1 MNRAFFIILL
11 ILLIVVPTTISIND
25 TSQVSP
31 IQVLV
36 EKTKNYFIKSL
47 VDEPR
52 EIVISN
58 EQKLLINQK
67 LNSLQNGNELFFV
80 KYEQANI
87 QNQKK
92 INTFLAFYNWEQFS
106 RENSGVKGI
115 YLNGYHFTNEEKM
128 KKFDEILTNTSVN
141 TVVLDV
147 KTDNGHLL
155 YDSKIIEVD
164 ELKNERIKYDKNTLK
179 EFKEKY
185 NIYLI
190 GRVVAFQDPIFSK
203 KYIDAS
209 IVDLSTNLQYSQ
221 NGQYFLD
228 PSDMKSRNYI
238 LNIALEACELGFD
251 EIQFD
256 YIRYPDTS
264 YKNLKY
270 DQESSFENRV
280 NNINSFLS
288 NATIELHNIGC
299 LSSADIFGYVLNSKT
314 DNGIGQYLES
324 IIDTVDFISPMIY
337 PSHYSSGSFGF
348 DKPNNYPYEVIT
360 ASLNDGLNRG
370 VESRNLR
377 PFLQGFWHSSNGVRL
392 NIKAAEDKG
401 LHWILWNNSSEYKLD
416 YFTTIQS

>member
-31 IQVLV
+31 IQVIV
-36 EKTKNYFIKSL
+36 EKTKNYFLKSL

-67 LNSLQNGNELFFV
+67 LNSLQNDNELFFV

-299 LSSADIFGYVLNSKT
+299 LTSADIFGYVLNSKT

-324 IIDTVDFISPMIY
+324 IVDTVDFISPMIY

>member
-11 ILLIVVPTTISIND
+11 IILIVVPTTISIND

-36 EKTKNYFIKSL
+36 EKTKNFFIKSL

-67 LNSLQNGNELFFV
+67 LNSLQNDNELFFV

-87 QNQKK
+87 QNQKQ

-221 NGQYFLD
+221 NSQYFLD

-324 IIDTVDFISPMIY
+324 IVDTVDFISPMIY

>member
-36 EKTKNYFIKSL
+36 EKTKNYFLKSL

-67 LNSLQNGNELFFV
+67 LNSLQNDNELFFV

>member
-31 IQVLV
+31 IQVLI
-36 EKTKNYFIKSL
+36 EKTKNFLIKSL

-67 LNSLQNGNELFFV
+67 LNSLQNDNELFFV

-106 RENSGVKGI
+106 RENSGLKGI

-221 NGQYFLD
+221 NDQYFLD

>member
-36 EKTKNYFIKSL
+36 EKTKNFLIKSL

-128 KKFDEILTNTSVN
+128 KKFDEILINTSVN

-203 KYIDAS
+203 NT
-209 IVDLSTNLQYSQ
+209 LML
-221 NGQYFLD
+221 L
-228 PSDMKSRNYI
+228 
-238 LNIALEACELGFD
+238 L
-251 EIQFD
+251 
-256 YIRYPDTS
+256 
-264 YKNLKY
+264 
-270 DQESSFENRV
+270 
-280 NNINSFLS
+280 
-288 NATIELHNIGC
+288 
-299 LSSADIFGYVLNSKT
+299 
-314 DNGIGQYLES
+314 
-324 IIDTVDFISPMIY
+324 
-337 PSHYSSGSFGF
+337 
-348 DKPNNYPYEVIT
+348 
-360 ASLNDGLNRG
+360 
-370 VESRNLR
+370 
-377 PFLQGFWHSSNGVRL
+377 
-392 NIKAAEDKG
+392 
-401 LHWILWNNSSEYKLD
+401 
-416 YFTTIQS
+416 

>member
-36 EKTKNYFIKSL
+36 EKTKNFFIKSL

-67 LNSLQNGNELFFV
+67 LNSLQNDNELFFV

-87 QNQKK
+87 QNQKQ

-221 NGQYFLD
+221 NSQYFLD

-324 IIDTVDFISPMIY
+324 IVDTVDFISPMIY

>member
-36 EKTKNYFIKSL
+36 EKTKNFFIKSL

-67 LNSLQNGNELFFV
+67 LNSLQNDNELFFV
-80 KYEQANI
+80 KYDQANI

-324 IIDTVDFISPMIY
+324 IVDTVDFISPMIY

>member
-36 EKTKNYFIKSL
+36 EKTKNYFLKSL

-67 LNSLQNGNELFFV
+67 LNSLQNDNELFFV

-324 IIDTVDFISPMIY
+324 IVDTVDFISPMIY

>member
-67 LNSLQNGNELFFV
+67 LNSLQNDNELFFV

>member
-36 EKTKNYFIKSL
+36 EKTKNFFIKRL

-67 LNSLQNGNELFFV
+67 LNSLQNDNELFFV

-87 QNQKK
+87 QNQKQ

-128 KKFDEILTNTSVN
+128 KKLDEILTNTSVN

-209 IVDLSTNLQYSQ
+209 IIDLSTNLQYSQ
-221 NGQYFLD
+221 NSQYFLD

-324 IIDTVDFISPMIY
+324 IVDTVDFISPMIY

>member
-1 MNRAFFIILL
+1 MNRVFFITLL
-11 ILLIVVPTTISIND
+11 ILLIVVPTTVSIND

-31 IQVLV
+31 IQILV
-36 EKTKNYFIKSL
+36 EKTKNFILKSF

-67 LNSLQNGNELFFV
+67 LIRLQNDNELFFV

-87 QNQKK
+87 ENQKK

-164 ELKNERIKYDKNTLK
+164 ELKNERIKYNKTSLK

-209 IVDLSTNLQYSQ
+209 IVDRSTNLQYSQ
-221 NGQYFLD
+221 NDQYFLD
-228 PSDMKSRNYI
+228 PSDLKSRNYI

-288 NATIELHNIGC
+288 NATIELHNNGC

-324 IIDTVDFISPMIY
+324 IVDTVDFISPMIY

-348 DKPNNYPYEVIT
+348 DKPNNHPYEVIT
-360 ASLNDGLNRG
+360 ASLTDGLNRG

-401 LHWILWNNSSEYKLD
+401 LHWIVWNNSSEYKLD

>member
-36 EKTKNYFIKSL
+36 EKTKNFFIKSL

-67 LNSLQNGNELFFV
+67 LNSLQNDNELFFV

-128 KKFDEILTNTSVN
+128 KKLDEILTNTSVN

-221 NGQYFLD
+221 NSQYFLD

-324 IIDTVDFISPMIY
+324 IVDTVDFISPMIY

>member
-36 EKTKNYFIKSL
+36 EKTKNFFIKSL

-67 LNSLQNGNELFFV
+67 LNSLQNDNELFFV

-87 QNQKK
+87 QNQKQ

-128 KKFDEILTNTSVN
+128 KKLDEILTNTSVN

-155 YDSKIIEVD
+155 YDSKIIEVG

-209 IVDLSTNLQYSQ
+209 IIDLSTNLQYSQ
-221 NGQYFLD
+221 NSQYFLD

-324 IIDTVDFISPMIY
+324 IVDTVDFISPMIY

>member
-36 EKTKNYFIKSL
+36 EKTKNFFIKSL

-67 LNSLQNGNELFFV
+67 LNSLQNDNELFFV

-92 INTFLAFYNWEQFS
+92 INTFLAFYKWEQFS
-106 RENSGVKGI
+106 IENSGVKGI

-228 PSDMKSRNYI
+228 PSDLKSRNYI

-324 IIDTVDFISPMIY
+324 IVDTVDFISPMIY

-401 LHWILWNNSSEYKLD
+401 LHWIVWNNSSEYKLD

>member
-11 ILLIVVPTTISIND
+11 ILLIVVPTTVSIND

-36 EKTKNYFIKSL
+36 EKTKNFFKKRLI
-47 VDEPR
+47 DEPR

-67 LNSLQNGNELFFV
+67 LNSLQNDNELFFV

-106 RENSGVKGI
+106 RENGGVKGI

-164 ELKNERIKYDKNTLK
+164 ELKNERIKYNKTSLK

-203 KYIDAS
+203 KYIGAS

-228 PSDMKSRNYI
+228 PSDLKSRNYI

-288 NATIELHNIGC
+288 NATIELHNNGC

-324 IIDTVDFISPMIY
+324 IVDTVDFISPMIY

-360 ASLNDGLNRG
+360 ASLTDGLNRG

>member
-36 EKTKNYFIKSL
+36 EKTKNFFIKSL

-67 LNSLQNGNELFFV
+67 LNSLQNDNELFFV

>member
-67 LNSLQNGNELFFV
+67 LNSLQNDNELFFV

-92 INTFLAFYNWEQFS
+92 INTFLAFYNWEQFT

>member
-11 ILLIVVPTTISIND
+11 IILIVVPTTISIND

-36 EKTKNYFIKSL
+36 EKTKNFFIKSL

-67 LNSLQNGNELFFV
+67 LNSLQNDNELFFV

-128 KKFDEILTNTSVN
+128 KKLDEILTNTSVN

-209 IVDLSTNLQYSQ
+209 IIDLSTNLQYSQ
-221 NGQYFLD
+221 NSQYFLD

-324 IIDTVDFISPMIY
+324 IVDTVDFISPMIY

>member
-58 EQKLLINQK
+58 EQKSLINQK
-67 LNSLQNGNELFFV
+67 LNSLQNDNELFFV

-106 RENSGVKGI
+106 RENNGVKGI

>member
-11 ILLIVVPTTISIND
+11 ILLIVVPTTVSIND

-36 EKTKNYFIKSL
+36 EKTKNFFIKSL

-67 LNSLQNGNELFFV
+67 LNSLQNDNELFFV

-87 QNQKK
+87 QNQNK

-106 RENSGVKGI
+106 RENGGVKGI

-164 ELKNERIKYDKNTLK
+164 ELKNERIKYNKTSLK

-203 KYIDAS
+203 KYIGAS

-228 PSDMKSRNYI
+228 PSDLKSRNYI

-288 NATIELHNIGC
+288 NATIELHNNGC

-324 IIDTVDFISPMIY
+324 IVDTVDFISPMIY

-360 ASLNDGLNRG
+360 ASLTDGLNRG

-401 LHWILWNNSSEYKLD
+401 LHWIVWNNSSEYKLD

>member
-36 EKTKNYFIKSL
+36 EKTKNFFIKSL

-67 LNSLQNGNELFFV
+67 LNSLQNDNELFFV

-87 QNQKK
+87 QNQKQ

-128 KKFDEILTNTSVN
+128 KKLDEILTNTSVN

-209 IVDLSTNLQYSQ
+209 IIDLSTNLQYSQ
-221 NGQYFLD
+221 NSQYFLD

-324 IIDTVDFISPMIY
+324 IVDTVDFISPMIY

>member
-67 LNSLQNGNELFFV
+67 LNSLQNDNELFFV

-324 IIDTVDFISPMIY
+324 IVDTVDFISPMIY

>member
-36 EKTKNYFIKSL
+36 EKTKNFFIKSL

-324 IIDTVDFISPMIY
+324 IVDTVDFISPMIY

-401 LHWILWNNSSEYKLD
+401 LHWIVWNNSSEYKLD

>member
-31 IQVLV
+31 IQVIV
-36 EKTKNYFIKSL
+36 EKTKNYFLKSL

-67 LNSLQNGNELFFV
+67 LNSLQNDNELFFV

-324 IIDTVDFISPMIY
+324 IVDTVDFISPMIY

>member
-11 ILLIVVPTTISIND
+11 ILLIVVPTTVSIND

-36 EKTKNYFIKSL
+36 EKTKNFFKKRL

-67 LNSLQNGNELFFV
+67 LNSLQNDNELFFV

-106 RENSGVKGI
+106 RENGGVKGI

-164 ELKNERIKYDKNTLK
+164 ELKNERIKYNKTSLK

-203 KYIDAS
+203 KYIGAS

-228 PSDMKSRNYI
+228 PSDLKSRNYI

-288 NATIELHNIGC
+288 NATIELHNNGC

-324 IIDTVDFISPMIY
+324 IVDTVDFISPMIY

-360 ASLNDGLNRG
+360 ASLTDGLNRG

>member
-36 EKTKNYFIKSL
+36 EKTKNFFIKSL

-67 LNSLQNGNELFFV
+67 LHSLQNDNELFFV

-324 IIDTVDFISPMIY
+324 IVDTVDFISPMIY

-401 LHWILWNNSSEYKLD
+401 LHWIVWNNSSEYKLD

>member
-36 EKTKNYFIKSL
+36 EKTKNYFLKSL

-67 LNSLQNGNELFFV
+67 LNSLQNDNELFFV

-324 IIDTVDFISPMIY
+324 IVDTVDFISPMIY

-348 DKPNNYPYEVIT
+348 DKPNNYPYEIIT

>member
-36 EKTKNYFIKSL
+36 EKTKNFFIKSL

-67 LNSLQNGNELFFV
+67 LNSLQNDNELFFV

-87 QNQKK
+87 QNQKQ

-209 IVDLSTNLQYSQ
+209 IIDLSTNLQYSQ
-221 NGQYFLD
+221 NSQYFLD

-324 IIDTVDFISPMIY
+324 IVDTVDFISPMIY

>member
-11 ILLIVVPTTISIND
+11 IILIVVPTTISIND

-36 EKTKNYFIKSL
+36 EKTKNFFIKRL

-67 LNSLQNGNELFFV
+67 LNSLQNDNELFFV

-209 IVDLSTNLQYSQ
+209 IIDLSTNLQYSQ
-221 NGQYFLD
+221 NSQYFLD

-324 IIDTVDFISPMIY
+324 IVDTVDFISPMIY